1 MASISSL
8 GIGSGLDLSGL
19 LDQLESA
26 ERQKLTPIVQQQ
38 QSYQTKISA
47 FGLLESALDKVKD
60 AAAALSEAEDFADVE
75 TDLSGEAL
83 TISAGEGAIVG
94 NYEIDV
100 IQRART
106 YSIAT
111 LGVADKEAQ
120 LGGGTIEFTLGSG
133 ETLSVSIDEADS
145 SLEDVRNAIN
155 SADMGIVA
163 SIVND
168 GSGTPHRLV
177 LSSAETGTDAAI
189 ANIDFGSGD
198 LGAALSLDAT
208 TEVEAKN
215 AELTVNGIAIQSQ
228 SNRVEGAIEGITLD
242 LKKTGAAT
250 LEVTRDTDGIEK
262 KLSNF
267 VDAYNNLQNRLSDLT
282 KFNTESGVGG
292 VLQGNATVRGIES
305 QMRNLLGGSLESDS
319 FSSLADLGITLEIDG
334 TLTLDEEKVD
344 DLVSNRLGELSRFF
358 AGSSNDT
365 DGFADRIESV
375 LGAMTEEDGLL
386 ETATSGLEASI
397 ASTEER
403 YARVEAQIESTIER
417 YRTQFSQ
424 LDSLIAQMN
433 STSTYLTQQFEALAA
448 QTTK

>member
-26 ERQKLTPIVQQQ
+26 ERQKLTPIARQQ

-60 AAAALSEAEDFADVE
+60 AAAALSDAEDFADVE
-75 TDLSGEAL
+75 TSLSGEAL

-100 IQRART
+100 TQRARS

-120 LGGGTIEFTLGSG
+120 LGGGSIEFTLGNG
-133 ETLSVSIDEADS
+133 ETLSVAIDEADS

-155 SADMGIVA
+155 SADAGIVA

-168 GSGTPHRLV
+168 GSGTPYRLV
-177 LSSAETGTDAAI
+177 LSSAESGTEAAI
-189 ANIDFGSGD
+189 ANIDFTGD
-198 LGAALSLDAT
+198 LGASLALDAA

-215 AELTVNGIAIQSQ
+215 AQLTVNGIAIQSQ
-228 SNRVEGAIEGITLD
+228 NNRVEGAIEGITLD
-242 LKKTGAAT
+242 LEKTGTAT

-262 KLSNF
+262 KLTSF
-267 VDAYNNLQNRLSDLT
+267 VDAYNDLQERLSDLT

-292 VLQGNATVRGIES
+292 VLQGNATVRSIES
-305 QMRNLLGGSLESDS
+305 QMRNLLGGSLESDT

-358 AGSSNDT
+358 AGTSDDS

-397 ASTEER
+397 ASTEDR
-403 YARVEAQIESTIER
+403 YARVEAQIASTIER

-448 QTTK
+448 QTQK